1 MKFGNLVEICLWP
14 HLAVKG
20 VSINAAKV
28 KHVVL
33 RKKKE
38 KLVILQPYRPVTGT
52 SPQRSLSTVPKVAI
66 VERFDYNCN
75 QILRT

>member
-20 VSINAAKV
+20 VSMNVAHV
-28 KHVVL
+28 KDVVL
-33 RKKKE
+33 RKKK
-38 KLVILQPYRPVTGT
+38 KIVVLQHYLPVTAT
-52 SPQRSLSTVPKVAI
+52 SLQRSLSSVAKVAI
-66 VERFDYNCN
+66 VESFDCNCN